1 MFESLTR
8 AIDALAAGSLGNP
21 AIAFPVYFLA
31 GLASSV
37 FPCVY
42 PLIPITAGFL
52 QNRTRAGESRWKHP
66 LLYWAG
72 ATLAYGALGLVAA
85 LSGGAFNVFMQNGLV
100 ITLTGFLFLFL
111 AAVTLDWYPLTWGA
125 GDRLVQGA
133 ARHSGAGF
141 TVIMGFFAG
150 LVASACVAPALVA
163 MLLFVAKHA
172 AESASSAAVVAYGGA
187 LALSF
192 GAGIG
197 VPFFLA
203 GVLGARLPKSGP
215 WMSVVKHGFAALVLL
230 AAAWELSKGFQT
242 LGYSEMD
249 VSLILGGIALV
260 IVAAWLGLK
269 PAPTENKRGLTR
281 FIFALLAL
289 LFAAALIIRG
299 AGLGAIVGPANNAGA
314 GAAAAADQFE
324 MTGDL
329 KFYRDRDYAYA
340 LAARE
345 GRPVFIDFYADW
357 CANCKDFA
365 KLAESDAR
373 LNAALKQAVLL
384 KIYDTD
390 AAFAEYQ
397 NDPRYPELMI
407 GLPFFLVMKS
417 DGEFHWKGN
426 NYRDIQGF
434 EAAIR
439 SAAGG

>member
-8 AIDALAAGSLGNP
+8 AIDALATSSLDNP

-31 GLASSV
+31 GLVSSV

-72 ATLAYGALGLVAA
+72 ATLAYGALGLIAA
-85 LSGGAFNVFMQNGLV
+85 LSGGAFNVFMQNGFV

-111 AAVTLDWYPLTWGA
+111 AAVTLDWYPLAWGA

-133 ARHSGAGF
+133 ARHTGAGF
-141 TVIMGFFAG
+141 TIVMGFFAG

-172 AESASSAAVVAYGGA
+172 AASASSFGVVAYGGA

-215 WMSVVKHGFAALVLL
+215 WMSVVKHGFALLVLL

-249 VSLILGGIALV
+249 VSIILGGIALV

-269 PAPTENKRGLTR
+269 PPPVENKRELVR

-299 AGLGAIVGPANNAGA
+299 AGLGGLTGPAHQAGA
-314 GAAAAADQFE
+314 GDAATQFE

-329 KFYRDRDYAYA
+329 KFYRDRDHAYA

-365 KLAESDAR
+365 KLAENDAR

-390 AAFAEYQ
+390 PVFAEYQ
-397 NDPRYPELMI
+397 NDPRYSELMI

-417 DGEFHWKGN
+417 DGAFHWKGN
-426 NYRDIQGF
+426 NYRDIEGF
-434 EAAIR
+434 ETAIR